1 MPGAVDQSPESSS
14 IETIVPGSAYK
25 FVTGT
30 ERCNWKICARRVPCF
45 RASRVS
51 SSIDPIVNAT
61 SHFISVARPAHLNI
75 LGSTIDWQ
83 IEAG

>member
-30 ERCNWKICARRVPCF
+30 LQLEDLCSPGSLLQ
-45 RASRVS
+45 ASRVS